1 VNELIGFIE
10 FLTNNSEVIT
20 RNTKPTYMDHLTEK
34 EKQAL
39 KELVDELKKLYGDNL
54 SHVIL
59 YGSKARG
66 DATEDSDI
74 DILVVLKEFEN
85 ISEEREKIHN
95 VKWPICW
102 KYDLVISVIIRNEQE
117 YLTRLSPLLL
127 NIKKEGIEL

>member
-66 DATEDSDI
+66 DANSGSDI
-74 DILVVLKEFEN
+74 DVLVVLK
-85 ISEEREKIHN
+85 K
-95 VKWPICW
+95 
-102 KYDLVISVIIRNEQE
+102 
-117 YLTRLSPLLL
+117 
-127 NIKKEGIEL
+127 

>member
-1 VNELIGFIE
+1 MKG
-10 FLTNNSEVIT
+10 
-20 RNTKPTYMDHLTEK
+20 LTEK
-34 EKQAL
+34 ERQAL
-39 KELVDELKKLYGDNL
+39 KELVEELKKLYGDNL
-54 SHVIL
+54 SRVIL

-74 DILVVLKEFEN
+74 DILVVLKEYKN
-85 ISEEREKIHN
+85 ISEEREKVHS
-95 VKWPICW
+95 VKCPICY